1 MFHLLLAAAVLA
13 GSPST
18 APVPADTATFNIDKS
33 HSELTFRIRHIMS
46 RVSGTFTDWKGTIT
60 GDPASW
66 SGGSA
71 EIVIQTTSIDT
82 RLEKRDTHLRSAD
95 FFDAATFPQI
105 TFRSTSVVVHGK
117 EVTLKGDLT
126 MRGVIRPVTLSGEY
140 LGMAG
145 EGAKQRVGFHVT
157 GRINRIDYGVAWNRN
172 LETGEMMLG
181 DDVELDISIE
191 AVRAPRSVTAS

>member
-1 MFHLLLAAAVLA
+1 MLSLLLATAALA
-13 GSPST
+13 GALNTT
-18 APVPADTATFNIDKS
+18 AVAGDTATFNVDKG

-46 RVSGTFTDWKGTIT
+46 RVSGTFTDWKGTVT
-60 GDPASW
+60 GDPARW

-95 FFDAATFPQI
+95 FFDAASFPQI
-105 TFRSTSVVVHGK
+105 TFKSTTVVVTGND
-117 EVTLKGDLT
+117 VTLKGDLT
-126 MRGVIRPVTLSGEY
+126 IRGVTKPVTLTGEY
-140 LGMAG
+140 LGTSG

-157 GRINRIDYGVAWNRN
+157 GKINRIDFGVAWNRN
-172 LETGEMMLG
+172 LETGGVLLG

-191 AVRAPRSVTAS
+191 AVRAS

>member
-1 MFHLLLAAAVLA
+1 MLQLLLSTAALA
-13 GSPST
+13 GALT
-18 APVPADTATFNIDKS
+18 AVPVAADTATFNIDKG

-66 SGGSA
+66 SGGST

-105 TFRSTSVVVHGK
+105 TFRSTSVAVTGN
-117 EVTLKGDLT
+117 EVTLTGDLT
-126 MRGVIRPVTLSGEY
+126 IRGVTKPVTLAGEY
-140 LGMAG
+140 LGTTG
-145 EGAKQRVGFHVT
+145 DGAKQRVGFHVT
-157 GRINRIDYGVAWNRN
+157 GKINRMDYGVAWNRN
-172 LETGEMMLG
+172 LETGGVLLG
-181 DDVELDISIE
+181 DDVELDISVE
-191 AVRAPRSVTAS
+191 AVRAS